1 MKIRTHCN
9 AEHLMAQHG
18 ETGIYV
24 LEVELKMDARQ
35 TVKE

>member
-18 ETGIYV
+18 ETRIYV